1 MDTNS
6 NNKISFKKISQLP
19 AELKKCSFSEVLAGV
34 CDHHILPID
43 RTNAEDVKLLDTIKK
58 AMDNFMKASRK
69 SETRYKASRANE
81 AGSKMES
88 AIVEEMKK
96 TSLNPEKLGS
106 SGYPDLHITLDGQTS
121 YIELKTS
128 AQKNRKGTHHRLFYF
143 TSGKKIKMDAHH
155 LLLQIQIAEEA
166 DKYWKV
172 SSWELRDLY
181 NLKVGLKT
189 EWNANQSD
197 FDNAGLLVK
206 GE

>member
-6 NNKISFKKISQLP
+6 NDKISFKKISQLP
-19 AELKKCSFSEVLAGV
+19 AELKKCSFSDVLVGV
-34 CDHHILPID
+34 CAHRILPID
-43 RTNAEDVKLLDTIKK
+43 RTNEEDVKLLDTIKK

-69 SETRYKASRANE
+69 SETRYKAGRANE

-106 SGYPDLHITLDGQTS
+106 SGYPDLLIKLDGQTS

-128 AQKNRKGTHHRLFYF
+128 AQKNRRGTHHRLFYF

-155 LLLQIQIAEEA
+155 LLLQIQIVEEA

>member
-1 MDTNS
+1 MDTNPKE
-6 NNKISFKKISQLP
+6 KITIKEISQLP
-19 AELKKCSFSEVLAGV
+19 SVLGKRGFSEILVAV
-34 CDHHILPID
+34 CGHSILPMD
-43 RTNAEDVKLLDTIKK
+43 LTDTADSKLLDTIKQ

-96 TSLNPEKLGS
+96 TWLDPEKLGS
-106 SGYPDLHITLDGQTS
+106 SGYPDLLIKLDGKTS

-128 AQKNRKGTHHRLFYF
+128 AQKNKKGTHHRLFYF

-155 LLLQIQIAEEA
+155 LLLQIQIVEEV

-172 SSWELRDLY
+172 ASWELRDLY

-189 EWNANQSD
+189 EWNANQGD
-197 FDNAGLLVK
+197 FDDAGLLVK